1 MKRFNDL
8 LRSVQDD
15 VREIFPWDLGDKLK
29 RASGPLILDVR
40 EPYEFTAMHIEG
52 SLLVPRG
59 ILETACE
66 YGYEETIP
74 DLVTA
79 RAREIVVVCRSG
91 NRSLLAAHTMKLM
104 GYKNVWSLKTGLR
117 GWNDYEQTL
126 VDGDGKRVTVE
137 AADEYFTPK
146 VTPEQLGETES
157 SVEP

>member
-8 LRSVQDD
+8 LRSVQGE
-15 VREIFPWDLGDKLK
+15 VQELFPWDLCDKLK
-29 RASGPLILDVR
+29 RESRPLILDVR
-40 EPYEFTAMHIEG
+40 EPYEFEAMHIQG

-74 DLVTA
+74 ELVTA

-117 GWNDYEQTL
+117 GWNDYQQAL
-126 VDGDGKRVTVE
+126 VDGDGKTITID
-137 AADEYFTPK
+137 AADEYFTPR
-146 VTPEQLGETES
+146 VTAAQLGQGASNE
-157 SVEP
+157 

>member
-8 LRSVQDD
+8 LRSVQDE
-15 VREIFPWDLGDKLK
+15 VKEILPWDLSDKLK
-29 RASGPLILDVR
+29 RGSGPLILDVR
-40 EPYEFTAMHIEG
+40 EPYEFEAMHIEG

-79 RAREIVVVCRSG
+79 RGQEIVVVCRSG
-91 NRSLLAAHTMKLM
+91 NRSLLAAFTMKLM

-117 GWNDYEQTL
+117 GWNDYEQAL
-126 VDGDGKRVTVE
+126 VDGDGNAIKID
-137 AADEYFTPK
+137 AGDEYFTPR
-146 VTPEQLGETES
+146 VTPEQLGEG
-157 SVEP
+157 